1 MIFKLSCSDGQ
12 SLLIDIPSGKKIEPG
27 NTVKCPSNC
36 PKRKICKLRAK
47 KGEFSVPKRATP
59 VRSGSAPSYEYRDG
73 VWVEISPASD
83 APTAASVARTAA
95 PAAVTGV
102 SARAGAAARATS
114 VSGTPSP
121 SPESSARGT
130 SSPSPE
136 RAARGAASA
145 ASPRGAASA
154 AVGSS
159 HARTTVTAPAEPAP
173 SASAAEPRRPSWASG
188 LGTGVRIGGLG
199 TDRSRTA
206 DTHTPSVSASVTDG
220 IRGGAPE
227 RARTTASVPEREA
240 SAAATSVP
248 TARDART
255 SSARDSLGGALGGV
269 TKSSYSYV
277 SIGGETYSSTYQ
289 RGIVC
294 KPLRRA
300 LDDIFSHWNTTFAFK
315 GRKELRPEFKWL
327 LLQTLD
333 SFRIA
338 ESNELLGKILAT
350 TYSSNAKMDRSIK
363 FFLIY
368 RAVVNKDDPGARFY
382 FSDEE
387 DTRGAI
393 LPKFENRDDFVRKF
407 FGDKPIN
414 ELFRSFYLSCKLPVL
429 YYFGRLDIDDIT
441 GTSDVTRTVVS
452 ADKRFLE
459 DMSAVYMQITGCLV
473 SVSYTGMNISV
484 TNYGSADNFVNAMC
498 KMQSIEK
505 MDSMVSALETY
516 RINSDHSIV
525 RRAEGD
531 RFTLSDKEAGSS
543 ESEIIYS
550 YLGLPSSEALRA
562 YNLYVSLIREYID
575 VFEPS
580 SVSVGGIAISRTGLL
595 ATLHTLTRDICK
607 YAYGENNDP
616 GRCDEARARAYLL
629 KSLLDRGILDYYK
642 RSCEST
648 KLNRYLKLIAS
659 QDDVGEFFDLFGS
672 DAKIMMDNR
681 ELTVG
686 QYIYE
691 LISRYPIDT
700 LIEMFS
706 DNDFLKRYLSD
717 VRGSRVDP
725 LINQAERI
733 FSETFS

>member
-1 MIFKLSCSDGQ
+1 M
-12 SLLIDIPSGKKIEPG
+12 
-27 NTVKCPSNC
+27 
-36 PKRKICKLRAK
+36 R
-47 KGEFSVPKRATP
+47 
-59 VRSGSAPSYEYRDG
+59 
-73 VWVEISPASD
+73 
-83 APTAASVARTAA
+83 
-95 PAAVTGV
+95 
-102 SARAGAAARATS
+102 
-114 VSGTPSP
+114 
-121 SPESSARGT
+121 
-130 SSPSPE
+130 
-136 RAARGAASA
+136 
-145 ASPRGAASA
+145 
-154 AVGSS
+154 
-159 HARTTVTAPAEPAP
+159 
-173 SASAAEPRRPSWASG
+173 
-188 LGTGVRIGGLG
+188 
-199 TDRSRTA
+199 
-206 DTHTPSVSASVTDG
+206 
-220 IRGGAPE
+220 GAPE
-227 RARTTASVPEREA
+227 RAVAPAPVREVRA
-240 SAAATSVP
+240 EAAEAP
-248 TARDART
+248 TVRDTHA

-269 TKSSYSYV
+269 TKSSYSYI
-277 SIGGETYSSTYQ
+277 SIGGETYSATYR

-294 KPLRRA
+294 KPLRLA
-300 LDDIFSHWNTTFAFK
+300 IGDIFSHWNTTFAFK
-315 GRKELRPEFKWL
+315 SRRELRPEFKWL

-333 SFRIA
+333 SFDLA

-350 TYSSNAKMDRSIK
+350 TYSSNAKMDKSIK

-368 RAVVNKDDPGARFY
+368 RAVINKNDPGTRFY

-429 YYFGRLDIDDIT
+429 YYFGRLDIEDIT
-441 GTSDVTRTVVS
+441 GTFDVTGAVVS

-459 DMSAVYMQITGCLV
+459 DMSAVYMQITGCLA
-473 SVSYTGMNISV
+473 SVSYTGTGISV
-484 TNYGSADNFVNAMC
+484 TNYGSAENFVKTMC
-498 KMQSIEK
+498 KLQSIER

-516 RINSDHSIV
+516 RINSDHTVV
-525 RRAEGD
+525 RRADGD
-531 RFTLSDKEAGSS
+531 RFTLSDKAAGSS
-543 ESEIIYS
+543 ESELIYS

-562 YNLYVSLIREYID
+562 YNLYVSLLREYID

-580 SVSVGGIAISRTGLL
+580 GVSIGGIVISRTGLI
-595 ATLHTLTRDICK
+595 ATLHTLTGDICK

-616 GRCDEARARAYLL
+616 ERQNEARARAYLL

-681 ELTVG
+681 EISVG

-700 LIEMFS
+700 VIELFS
-706 DNDFLKRYLSD
+706 DNDFLKKYLSAG
-717 VRGSRVDP
+717 RGSRLDP